1 MRNPQDA
8 LREVTNALDAAY
20 FHLTERP
27 APTLTDT
34 RQAMLDVDARHNK
47 MAAAFAPAFADLM
60 TYTANRIYLIE
71 HLASWK
77 HPARAAMLYA
87 ILDHADDGRSF
98 TAKPPVLD
106 FGGGAGHVALTLNL
120 LDIPC
125 VLLDYASLS
134 TTAAQIAAALLKVQC
149 PILNPAAALAIVEP
163 FDNIIVLDVLEHS
176 RDLLQ
181 TLSALNRLAA
191 TGAYIYEHT
200 DYVVSKT
207 TRPVHP
213 SADSKSR
220 AIVTNFFRAAG
231 FTTTTIDA
239 AVRLHVGD
247 IAPPDPKLRKLMK

>member
-8 LREVTNALDAAY
+8 LREVINALDAAY
-20 FHLTERP
+20 FHMTGLP
-27 APTLTDT
+27 GPTLTDV
-34 RQAMLDVDARHNK
+34 RQAMLTVDASHNTIT
-47 MAAAFAPAFADLM
+47 ADTDPTFADLI
-60 TYTANRIYLIE
+60 TYTTKYNYLIE

-87 ILDHADDGRSF
+87 ILNHADDGRSF

-125 VLLDYASLS
+125 VLLEYASIS

-176 RDLLQ
+176 RNLLQ
-181 TLSALNRLAA
+181 TLAALNRLAA

-207 TRPVHP
+207 ARPVHP
-213 SADSKSR
+213 SAHPKSR
-220 AIVTNFFRAAG
+220 AIATNFFRAAG

-247 IAPPDPKLRKLMK
+247 TKPPDPKLRKLMK